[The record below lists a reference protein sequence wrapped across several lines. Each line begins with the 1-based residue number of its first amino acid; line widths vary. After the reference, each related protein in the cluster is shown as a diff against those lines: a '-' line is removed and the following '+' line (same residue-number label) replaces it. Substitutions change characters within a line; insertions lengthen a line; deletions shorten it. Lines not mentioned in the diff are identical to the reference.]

1 MEANTILVGHDI
13 DYLRGNYEVTI
24 LCHEKADG
32 TADWNPAPSSNLSVG
47 DKLLIMTD
55 RAGLK
60 RLTPLSSKLVL
71 PRDKT

>member
-1 MEANTILVGHDI
+1 M
-13 DYLRGNYEVTI
+13 RGNYEVTI

-32 TADWNPAPSSNLSVG
+32 MVDWNPAPSNPLSVG

-60 RLTPLSSKLVL
+60 G
-71 PRDKT
+71 